1 MNHPRLHHGKPLA
14 DLAGELGIACQG
26 GCLVLPKIEIAARQ
40 RLEIRRF
47 RHGKTIANRTG
58 PRLWAAQ

>member
-26 GCLVLPKIEIAARQ
+26 GCLVLPEIEIAARQ
-40 RLEIRRF
+40 RLQIRRL
-47 RHGKTIANRTG
+47 RHGKTIAT
-58 PRLWAAQ
+58 